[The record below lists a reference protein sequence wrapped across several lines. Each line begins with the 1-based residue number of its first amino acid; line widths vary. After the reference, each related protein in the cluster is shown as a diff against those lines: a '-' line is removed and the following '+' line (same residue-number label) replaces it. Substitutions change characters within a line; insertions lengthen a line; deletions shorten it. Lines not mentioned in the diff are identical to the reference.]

1 MNSSW
6 LDRNRNLI
14 FISLLLIAAG
24 GAGVFYLRQPAS
36 PPVEIRAAVVA
47 TATLEPASAPVP
59 SPTPSPTPAPV
70 RVYVTGAVVNS
81 DVYFLPAGS
90 IIKDAITA
98 AGGFTPDADLER
110 INQAL
115 ELQDQ
120 QQIHVPRQGDN
131 NPPPPVQGG
140 VSHQANSDS
149 RAPIKSGNVASGG
162 LINLNTATPEQ
173 LDSLPG
179 IGPAIA
185 QRIIDYREKA
195 GGFKAVEEVTE
206 VSGIGDATLAK
217 IKDLITV
224 Q

>member
-1 MNSSW
+1 MENLLMNGSW

-14 FISLLLIAAG
+14 FISLVFIAAG
-24 GAGVFYLRQPAS
+24 GAGVFYLRQPAQS
-36 PPVEIRAAVVA
+36 AVEIRPIAEATA
-47 TATLEPASAPVP
+47 TATLTPSP
-59 SPTPSPTPAPV
+59 SPTPTPV
-70 RVYVTGAVVNS
+70 RVYVTGAVVSS

-90 IIKDAITA
+90 IIKDAIAA
-98 AGGFTPDADLER
+98 AGGFTPEADRER

-120 QQIHVPRQGDN
+120 QQIHVPRQGEEN
-131 NPPPPVQGG
+131 APLPVLNGP
-140 VSHQANSDS
+140 S
-149 RAPIKSGNVASGG
+149 RAEASSNQATGNTGAAVAGG
-162 LINLNTATPEQ
+162 LININTATVDQ

-185 QRIIDYREKA
+185 QRIIDYRENM
-195 GGFKAVEEVTE
+195 GGFKAADQITE

-224 Q
+224 E